1 MSPYEAI
8 ADQFR
13 RWEVRGRGVQLFQWP
28 VKLEPSFVPFPGHT
42 LPLPATADEGTRS
55 SFLSR
60 LTDGAWK
67 ALHSPARSTGPPPIP
82 IEPFTEPEPDWHRED
97 LEEEDPSEF
106 AVSFPADSTIWPEK
120 MAQFLSGLSSLH
132 WPLAFEILGGPE
144 SITPQLVARV
154 EDAESTFSAIGAHF
168 PEARVKRAQD
178 SLGSLWGFNDGSD
191 RIVVDFGL
199 YAEFMRP
206 LNCLTRNDHLI
217 NVFAAMDRLKDG
229 EAAVYQVLFTPVDHD
244 WGTEALRAVSKPDGR
259 AAFSDASFLVKEAV
273 EKSSQPLY
281 AVTLRLA
288 ARSDDF
294 DRSWSLIRGMSAA
307 LRLFSREG
315 GQSLTPLSNRDYD
328 PLDHDLD
335 LLTRATRRPGML
347 LNLSEVVQLVHWPS
361 PGVRT
366 AKLPRMMPDRSRPA
380 PVPKAPLDTPGTLI
394 LGINEHA
401 EEQTPVV
408 FSPKARLQ
416 HTHIIG
422 ASGTGKSSILFS
434 MIMQD
439 LESGQGI
446 AILDPHG
453 DLITRILSN
462 MPESRLDDVVL
473 FDPADEHAITPF
485 NVLSAHSDFERTL
498 LASDLVGVFRDFSTS
513 WGDRMTVVFRYLVL
527 AFLEHKDGGTFA
539 EMQTFLVDKAWRE
552 RFLKGVK
559 DADVVRYWTDVFPNF
574 DGAKSTGP
582 ILSRIDTLVSHKIIN
597 HMVNQRE
604 NKIDFAKVMDE
615 GRILLVNLPTGL
627 LGEDVALMLG
637 GFIMVKLNQMAMSRA
652 RLQAEDR
659 RQFFCYIDEC
669 QHFVTTSIANIL
681 TGARKYG
688 LGLILA
694 HQHLQQLRSKA
705 DVAAAVMA
713 NTATRIAFRVGD
725 ADARVLAGDY
735 AHYDAADFTAL
746 PNLHALCRMERADED
761 FNFFIEH
768 RSNLDRQEGQE
779 RLRVAVERSRAK
791 YTVPRKKEEQPAAPT
806 PESIPPSPAQ
816 PAGEGGSTEAGTAE
830 STSSSEPSEP
840 PNVLNEPGA
849 ALNPVQAHSDP
860 HQAADVEVPVGGET
874 VDDVES
880 PPPPPPLPGKGGA
893 KHKELQNRIKL
904 EAEKL
909 GFRVFVESPIG
920 TGHES
925 VDVVLVRDQH
935 RIAVEISATTSV
947 DTELKNLQKCLN
959 GSFTHIAL
967 LSESPLHQQRL
978 AALVPT
984 LIRSTPAPLVR
995 CESPQSF
1002 IEYIT
1007 VIEPESEGH
1016 VPIRVCGLKVR
1027 RSFSNLDAVDHAQ
1040 RLEGAIKQLA
1050 KEMPKPPSQRHNA

>member
-42 LPLPATADEGTRS
+42 LPLPARANDGTRP

-60 LTDGAWK
+60 LTDGAWRT
-67 ALHSPARSTGPPPIP
+67 LHSPAKPTGPPPIP
-82 IEPFTEPEPDWHRED
+82 IEQFTEPEPDWHRED

-120 MAQFLSGLSSLH
+120 MAQFLSGLSCLH
-132 WPLAFEILGGPE
+132 SPLAFEILGGPE

-154 EDAESTFSAIGAHF
+154 EDAESTLSAIGAHF
-168 PEARVKRAQD
+168 PEARVKRSQD
-178 SLGSLWGFNDGSD
+178 SLGSLWGFNDGTD

-259 AAFSDASFLVKEAV
+259 PAFSDASFLVKEAAD
-273 EKSSQPLY
+273 KSSQPLY

-294 DRSWSLIRGMSAA
+294 DRSWSMIRGMSAA

-335 LLTRATRRPGML
+335 LLTRATRRPGMI

-366 AKLPRMMPDRSRPA
+366 AKLLRMMPDRSRPA
-380 PVPKAPLDTPGTLI
+380 PVPKAPLATPGTLV

-446 AILDPHG
+446 SILDPHG

-473 FDPADEHAITPF
+473 FDPADAAAITPF

-527 AFLEHKDGGTFA
+527 AFLEHQDGGTFA
-539 EMQTFLVDKAWRE
+539 QMQTFLVDKAWRE

-574 DGAKSTGP
+574 DGSKSTGP

-652 RLQAEDR
+652 RMEAEDR
-659 RQFFCYIDEC
+659 RPFFCYIDEC
-669 QHFVTTSIANIL
+669 QHFVTSSIANIL

-725 ADARVLAGDY
+725 ADARILAGDY

-768 RSNLDRQEGQE
+768 RANLDRVKGQE
-779 RLRVAVERSRAK
+779 RLRIAVGRSRSK
-791 YTVPRKKEEQPAAPT
+791 YTVPRRRQESPVASSEATIASTPAPT
-806 PESIPPSPAQ
+806 PPSSP
-816 PAGEGGSTEAGTAE
+816 G
-830 STSSSEPSEP
+830 SSEVKKAEPVSAPEPSGQPMAAVNAVEAPTETEQPPYETETGAEP
-840 PNVLNEPGA
+840 RAPIVT
-849 ALNPVQAHSDP
+849 
-860 HQAADVEVPVGGET
+860 ET
-874 VDDVES
+874 VEDVV
-880 PPPPPPLPGKGGA
+880 PPLLPLPGKGGV
-893 KHKELQNRIKL
+893 KHKELQNRIKI

-909 GFRVFVESPIG
+909 GFRAQIEVPIG
-920 TGHES
+920 DGHES
-925 VDVVLVRDQH
+925 VDIVLTKDGL
-935 RIAVEISATTSV
+935 RIACEISCTTSV
-947 DTELKNLQKCLN
+947 EGELPNLRKCLRE
-959 GSFTHIAL
+959 GFSTIAL
-967 LSESPLHQQRL
+967 LSENKNHV
-978 AALVPT
+978 AAMTSIATAETDGPQAAN
-984 LIRSTPAPLVR
+984 IR
-995 CESPQSF
+995 CESPDSF
-1002 IEYIT
+1002 ISFL
-1007 VIEPESEGH
+1007 ESVSSSSVSPPSE
-1016 VPIRVCGLKVR
+1016 RVRGFKVR
-1027 RSFSNLDAVDHAQ
+1027 RTFSQLTPAA
-1040 RLEGAIKQLA
+1040 RAAELERAIKILA
-1050 KEMPKPPSQRHNA
+1050 QEMPHPPT

>member
-1 MSPYEAI
+1 MSPYEEI
-8 ADQFR
+8 AHQFR
-13 RWEVRGRGVQLFQWP
+13 RWEVRGRGVQLFPWP
-28 VKLEPSFVPFPGHT
+28 VKLEPTFVPFPGHL
-42 LPLPATADEGTRS
+42 LPIPPTAGDGSRPT
-55 SFLSR
+55 FLSR
-60 LTDGAWK
+60 LTDGAWR
-67 ALHSPARSTGPPPIP
+67 ALQSPAKPGGTPATP
-82 IEPFTEPEPDWHRED
+82 IEPFTEPEPEWHQID
-97 LEEEDPSEF
+97 PEEEAPSEF
-106 AVSFPADSTIWPEK
+106 AVSFPAETTIWPER
-120 MAQFLSGLSSLH
+120 MAQFLSGLSWLRS
-132 WPLAFEILGGPE
+132 PLAFEILGGTE
-144 SITPQLVARV
+144 SITPQLVAHV
-154 EDAESTFSAIGAHF
+154 DDAQSTLAAIGAHF
-168 PEARVKRAQD
+168 PESRVKRSQD
-178 SLGSLWGFNDGSD
+178 SLLGLWRFNDGTE

-199 YAEFMRP
+199 NTEFMRP
-206 LNCLTRNDHLI
+206 LNCLTRSDHLI
-217 NVFAAMDRLKDG
+217 NLFAAMDRLEED
-229 EAAVYQVLFTPVDHD
+229 EAAIYQVLFTPVEND
-244 WGTEALRAVSKPDGR
+244 WGAEALKAVSNSDGR
-259 AAFSDASFLVKEAV
+259 PFFPDAPFLVKDVAD
-273 EKSSQPLY
+273 KASQPMY

-288 ARSDDF
+288 ARTDSF
-294 DRSWSLIRGMSAA
+294 ERSWGLIRGMAAA

-328 PLDHDLD
+328 PLNHDLD
-335 LLTRATRRPGML
+335 LLTRATRRPGMI

-361 PGVRT
+361 PEVRT
-366 AKLPRMMPDRSRPA
+366 AKLPRMVPDRSRPA
-380 PVPKAPLDTPGTLI
+380 PDPKEPVETPGTLI
-394 LGINEHA
+394 LGINEHD
-401 EEQTPVV
+401 EEEKSVV

-527 AFLEHKDGGTFA
+527 AFLEHQDGGTFA
-539 EMQTFLVDKAWRE
+539 QMQTFLIDKAWRE

-669 QHFVTTSIANIL
+669 QHFVTTSISNIL

-705 DVAAAVMA
+705 DVAAAVMS

-735 AHYDAADFTAL
+735 AHYEAADFTAL

-779 RLRVAVERSRAK
+779 RLRIAVERSRAK
-791 YTVPRKKEEQPAAPT
+791 YTVPRPREEPPA
-806 PESIPPSPAQ
+806 PPQEASPVGSPA
-816 PAGEGGSTEAGTAE
+816 PAGELSTAEPGTAE
-830 STSSSEPSEP
+830 PLSATESQGQTDVVPETEAVPDDE
-840 PNVLNEPGA
+840 LDGA
-849 ALNPVQAHSDP
+849 ASPA
-860 HQAADVEVPVGGET
+860 VEEA
-874 VDDVES
+874 
-880 PPPPPPLPGKGGA
+880 PPPVLTEPLEGVAPQPPTLPGKGGI
-893 KHKELQNRIKL
+893 KHKKWQNQIKL
-904 EAEKL
+904 EAEKV
-909 GFRVFVESPIG
+909 GFRAFVEAPIG
-920 TGHES
+920 SGHES
-925 VDVVLVRDQH
+925 VDVVLVRDQY
-935 RIAVEISATTSV
+935 RIAVEISSTTSV
-947 DTELKNLQKCLN
+947 DAEVKNLRKCLEQDF
-959 GSFTHIAL
+959 SLIVL
-967 LSESPLHQQRL
+967 LSDDQKHVARIK
-978 AALVPT
+978 ALIPT
-984 LIRSTPAPLVR
+984 ILEPGQKASVR
-995 CESPQSF
+995 CESH
-1002 IEYIT
+1002 
-1007 VIEPESEGH
+1007 SEFLGH
-1016 VPIRVCGLKVR
+1016 LSALATGVAPDAAPRIRGMKIR
-1027 RSFSNLDAVDHAQ
+1027 RNYSTANPVDQAQ
-1040 RLEGAIKQLA
+1040 RLEAAIRQLA
-1050 KEMPKPPSQRHNA
+1050 SEMPSPIK